1 MSQQQSTATRY
12 ATDLVKRL
20 SEIKK
25 SDMTPTEKNTE
36 YFKIYNEAM
45 KIYPK
50 VYTQKGQI
58 REGYVSSNAE
68 IYLSRLLIALN
79 KTLFP
84 NLEQIANRPK
94 TFRHRGLQKVRG
106 LTSGLTSYLSFRK
119 PKQQQQPQQF
129 QQMRPLTQQQLRQMR
144 GQQQNRK

>member
-25 SDMTPTEKNTE
+25 SDMTPTEKNNE

-94 TFRHRGLQKVRG
+94 TFRQRGLQKVRG
-106 LTSGLTSYLSFRK
+106 LTSGLTSYLGFRK
-119 PKQQQQPQQF
+119 PKQQQGKFVQIQQLTPQ
-129 QQMRPLTQQQLRQMR
+129 QQQLQ
-144 GQQQNRK
+144 RK